1 MSIIEGNKK
10 EYGHDTPPIVHD
22 TFPDILSKF
31 FYVQSAGLKRK
42 ETWVDREELK
52 RRTDLKGGQLLELF
66 SGASSSSGL
75 IKMESD
81 DYSEF
86 GVKLTLLK
94 STLAALQRHSQ
105 QGDMLARRMVVA
117 MRTNPPLKASLN
129 DLQSKMEIFSKHNN
143 TVADF
148 VAEMESVAS
157 DDQDLKAKIH
167 KMSQMILESDH
178 HIGGFKEMYK
188 RFLAILG

>member
-1 MSIIEGNKK
+1 M
-10 EYGHDTPPIVHD
+10 
-22 TFPDILSKF
+22 
-31 FYVQSAGLKRK
+31 
-42 ETWVDREELK
+42 
-52 RRTDLKGGQLLELF
+52 LELF

>member
-1 MSIIEGNKK
+1 MA
-10 EYGHDTPPIVHD
+10 T
-22 TFPDILSKF
+22 
-31 FYVQSAGLKRK
+31 
-42 ETWVDREELK
+42 
-52 RRTDLKGGQLLELF
+52 
-66 SGASSSSGL
+66 
-75 IKMESD
+75 
-81 DYSEF
+81 
-86 GVKLTLLK
+86 
-94 STLAALQRHSQ
+94 
-105 QGDMLARRMVVA
+105 
-117 MRTNPPLKASLN
+117 RTNPPLKASLN
-129 DLQSKMEIFSKHNN
+129 DLQSKMEIFSNHNN